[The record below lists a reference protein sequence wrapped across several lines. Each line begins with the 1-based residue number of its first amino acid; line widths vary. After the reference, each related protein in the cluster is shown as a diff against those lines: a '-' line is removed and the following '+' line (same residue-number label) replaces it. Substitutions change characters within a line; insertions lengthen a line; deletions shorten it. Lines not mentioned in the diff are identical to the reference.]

1 MEIRE
6 GRGKNERE
14 REKQRERERELLSNI
29 TKKISLLIVA
39 VLRRI
44 LIGFYAVRI
53 SMLAFEIG
61 SSFPVRLRWIIDRW
75 LGGLIP

>member
-14 REKQRERERELLSNI
+14 REKQRARELLSNI
-29 TKKISLLIVA
+29 TKKISLFIVA

>member
-14 REKQRERERELLSNI
+14 REKQRERELLSNI
-29 TKKISLLIVA
+29 TKKISLFIVA

>member
-14 REKQRERERELLSNI
+14 REKQRERELLSNI
-29 TKKISLLIVA
+29 TKKISLFIVA

-44 LIGFYAVRI
+44 LISAFAVRI
-53 SMLAFEIG
+53 SLLAFEIG
-61 SSFPVRLRWIIDRW
+61 SSFPVRLRWIID
-75 LGGLIP
+75 

>member
-1 MEIRE
+1 M
-6 GRGKNERE
+6 RGRE
-14 REKQRERERELLSNI
+14 RNRERELLSNI
-29 TKKISLLIVA
+29 TKKISLFIVA

-44 LIGFYAVRI
+44 LIGFFAVSI